1 MRVLYISGGGH
12 ELRKETLVVKAFFSD
27 GPPTRSDLDLHAR
40 LLAQL
45 ESACQSVHNIFFKE
59 FDFVAQ
65 FFKEYSFTQLF
76 FLGI

>member
-1 MRVLYISGGGH
+1 MNCEKKLLLSRL
-12 ELRKETLVVKAFFSD
+12 FFSD

-59 FDFVAQ
+59 
-65 FFKEYSFTQLF
+65 
-76 FLGI
+76 LGCVLH